1 MTTTLSGEQSL
12 TTLLPNIWAESIVN
26 SALFKDNMLLTVTG
40 IVHAG
45 YTLDK
50 LVTGDI
56 QVSRD
61 GTVTIFV
68 GVPHILDVELTGD
81 TKTTLLGITTL
92 QDIEL
97 EKTLR
102 QQAQD
107 ILYQD
112 ALSWN
117 ILQEAQNNAQNILQD
132 VILKAGIQIKEVIIL
147 GTGSVAND
155 VIDIQTG
162 TIQQK

>member
-1 MTTTLSGEQSL
+1 
-12 TTLLPNIWAESIVN
+12 
-26 SALFKDNMLLTVTG
+26 MLLTVTG

-112 ALSWN
+112 ALS
-117 ILQEAQNNAQNILQD
+117 
-132 VILKAGIQIKEVIIL
+132 
-147 GTGSVAND
+147 
-155 VIDIQTG
+155 
-162 TIQQK
+162 